1 MGVSVSGWDAANFK
15 RVAWQ
20 FAPAAG
26 LVAVQLVFFGMPAGA
41 WIRGVV
47 LGLLI
52 ALLAVGM
59 ALVYRANRVINFAQA
74 DLGFVPT
81 SLAVGLIVFSGLPYL
96 FGFGVGLVAAVA
108 LGAIVELAFVR
119 RFAKASRLIL
129 TVATIGITQLLAAF
143 ALLVPRMWGDESAA
157 SQRIPP
163 PIDWKVTIGSFIL
176 SANDLIALIV
186 APLAMIAVA
195 VFLGSTRI
203 GTAIRGSAERG
214 ERALMLGIP
223 VAWLSTL
230 VWAIAAGLS
239 FLALFLRAR
248 QSSACRSA
256 PRSASPLS
264 FKPSRRS
271 SSVVSG
277 ICRPSPPPRWRSA
290 FSSTALHGTPARP
303 LLVMPIIGAAVLVAL
318 LLQRRQY
325 SRADR
330 DEAAGWRL
338 ADEVRP
344 LQPRVARLPLVRLMR
359 WATATLIVVGLV
371 LIPIMLRTDQI
382 IKATAVVVFAAIGL
396 SLVVLSGWAGQ
407 ISLGQMAFVAI
418 GAAVSAKCT
427 ITWNVDITLALLAG
441 GAAGAAAAFVV
452 GLPALRL
459 RGLYLAVTTLV
470 FALAVNSWFLN
481 RQFFGWIPQDRVERL
496 PLFGRIDISTPT
508 RFYVFTLVVLA
519 LVFLALRGVRHS
531 RTGRAIVALRE
542 NELAAQAFSVSP
554 VPVKLT
560 AFTLSGAVAGVA
572 GGLFVHLSQSFD
584 LTSYT
589 AQESLNV
596 FTAAVVGGLGSLFGG
611 VLGAVFLRGSEWFIT
626 SPEWRLLSS
635 AIGVLLVLLIIPG
648 GLASLVIKIRDRLVD
663 ARSSDAT
670 PPRRPTSTPPSP
682 WPAPDGS
689 TVSHIPTRPSA
700 ATTSR
705 IGRPY
710 EFADHDA
717 ELPVRRP
724 APHEVAARPLR
735 RRGGVPVGRAVRIE
749 RRRRTRPHRVRH
761 PAARDPR
768 RVRHRHPDGARPRRS
783 VVGRCARAPGA
794 DRPVRRQ
801 DQPDPARRVRRTG
814 VGVLLGH
821 DGPCDRAHPARRSPD
836 RGRHSARP

>member
-1 MGVSVSGWDAANFK
+1 MSFSGWGAANFK
-15 RVAWQ
+15 RLAGQ
-20 FAPAAG
+20 FAPAIG

-96 FGFGVGLVAAVA
+96 LGFGIGLVAAVA

-119 RFAKASRLIL
+119 RFAKASRLVL

-143 ALLVPRMWGDESAA
+143 ALLVPRMWDQSAA

-163 PIDWKVTIGSFIL
+163 PVDWKVTVGTFIL

-186 APLAMIAVA
+186 APLAMIGVA

-203 GTAIRGSAERG
+203 GTAIRGSAERS

-239 FLALFLRAR
+239 FLALFLRAGILGV
-248 QSSACRSA
+248 
-256 PRSASPLS
+256 PLGAALS
-264 FKPSRRS
+264 L
-271 SSVVSG
+271 
-277 ICRPSPPPRWRSA
+277 
-290 FSSTALHGTPARP
+290 TALVQALAALVIGRLRHLPTVATAAVALGILEYGVAWNASTP

-325 SRADR
+325 GRADR

-344 LQPRVARLPLVRLMR
+344 LRPAVARLPLVRLMR
-359 WATATLIVVGLV
+359 WGTAALIVVGLV
-371 LIPIMLRTDQI
+371 LIPILLRTDQI
-382 IKATAVVVFAAIGL
+382 IKATAVAVFAVIGL

-418 GAAVSAKCT
+418 GAAVSAKFT
-427 ITWNVDITLALLAG
+427 ITWNVDISLALLAG
-441 GAAGAAAAFVV
+441 GAAGAAAALVV

-481 RQFFGWIPQDRVERL
+481 RQFFGWIPQTRVERL

-519 LVFLALRGVRHS
+519 LVFVALRGVRHS

-584 LTSYT
+584 LSSYT

-611 VLGAVFLRGSEWFIT
+611 VLGAVFLRGSQWFIT

-635 AIGVLLVLLIIPG
+635 AIGVLIVLLIIPG
-648 GLASLVIKIRDRLVD
+648 GLASLVIKIRDRLVTLILG
-663 ARSSDAT
+663 RN
-670 PPRRPTSTPPSP
+670 
-682 WPAPDGS
+682 PAPPIEPTPTEP
-689 TVSHIPTRPSA
+689 TVAGPS
-700 ATTSR
+700 
-705 IGRPY
+705 GV
-710 EFADHDA
+710 EFAVEHSDDA
-717 ELPVRRP
+717 ED
-724 APHEVAARPLR
+724 
-735 RRGGVPVGRAVRIE
+735 
-749 RRRRTRPHRVRH
+749 RTTV
-761 PAARDPR
+761 
-768 RVRHRHPDGARPRRS
+768 
-783 VVGRCARAPGA
+783 
-794 DRPVRRQ
+794 
-801 DQPDPARRVRRTG
+801 
-814 VGVLLGH
+814 
-821 DGPCDRAHPARRSPD
+821 
-836 RGRHSARP
+836 

>member
-1 MGVSVSGWDAANFK
+1 MGVSVNGWGAANA
-15 RVAWQ
+15 RRLASQ
-20 FAPAAG
+20 FAPAIG

-96 FGFGVGLVAAVA
+96 FGFGVGLVSAVA
-108 LGAIVELAFVR
+108 LGAVVELAFVR
-119 RFAKASRLIL
+119 RFAKASRLVL
-129 TVATIGITQLLAAF
+129 TVATIGITQLLVAC
-143 ALLVPRMWGDESAA
+143 ALLVPRMWDQSAA

-163 PIDWKVTIGSFIL
+163 PLDWKLTVGTFIL

-186 APLAMIAVA
+186 APLAMIGVA
-195 VFLGSTRI
+195 VFLGATRI
-203 GTAIRGSAERG
+203 GTAIRGSAERS

-239 FLALFLRAR
+239 FLALFLRAGILGV
-248 QSSACRSA
+248 
-256 PRSASPLS
+256 PLGAALS
-264 FKPSRRS
+264 L
-271 SSVVSG
+271 
-277 ICRPSPPPRWRSA
+277 
-290 FSSTALHGTPARP
+290 TALVQALAALVIGRLRHLPTVATTAVALGVLEYGVSWNASSP
-303 LLVMPIIGAAVLVAL
+303 LLVMPIIGVAVLVAL

-325 SRADR
+325 GRADR

-338 ADEVRP
+338 ADEIRP
-344 LQPRVARLPLVRLMR
+344 LQPAVARLPLVRLMR
-359 WATATLIVVGLV
+359 CATATLVIVGLA

-382 IKATAVVVFAAIGL
+382 IKATAVAVFAVIGL

-427 ITWNVDITLALLAG
+427 TTWNVDITLALVAG
-441 GAAGAAAAFVV
+441 GVAGAVAAFVV

-481 RQFFGWIPQDRVERL
+481 RQFFDWIPQERVERL

-508 RFYVFTLVVLA
+508 RFYVFTLTVLA

-635 AIGVLLVLLIIPG
+635 AIGVLIVLLILPG
-648 GLASLVIKIRDRLVD
+648 GLASLVVKVRDRLVALIVD
-663 ARSSDAT
+663 RRSRTAID
-670 PPRRPTSTPPSP
+670 
-682 WPAPDGS
+682 PAPVGANG
-689 TVSHIPTRPSA
+689 TVPELDSA
-700 ATTSR
+700 A
-705 IGRPY
+705 GR
-710 EFADHDA
+710 
-717 ELPVRRP
+717 
-724 APHEVAARPLR
+724 
-735 RRGGVPVGRAVRIE
+735 
-749 RRRRTRPHRVRH
+749 
-761 PAARDPR
+761 RD
-768 RVRHRHPDGARPRRS
+768 DF
-783 VVGRCARAPGA
+783 
-794 DRPVRRQ
+794 D
-801 DQPDPARRVRRTG
+801 DLD
-814 VGVLLGH
+814 
-821 DGPCDRAHPARRSPD
+821 DRATV
-836 RGRHSARP
+836 

>member
-1 MGVSVSGWDAANFK
+1 MGVSFGDRGVANVK
-15 RVAWQ
+15 RLTSQ
-20 FAPAAG
+20 YAPAIG
-26 LVAVQLVFFGMPAGA
+26 LIAVQLVFFGMPAGA

-47 LGLLI
+47 LGLLT

-96 FGFGVGLVAAVA
+96 LGFGVGLAAAVA

-119 RFAKASRLIL
+119 RFAKASRLVL
-129 TVATIGITQLLAAF
+129 TVATIGIAQLLAAL

-163 PIDWKVTIGSFIL
+163 PFDWKVTVGTFIL

-186 APLAMIAVA
+186 APLAMIGVA
-195 VFLGSTRI
+195 LFLGSTRV
-203 GTAIRGSAERG
+203 GTAIRGSAERS

-239 FLALFLRAR
+239 FLALFLRAGVLGVPLGAALSLGALVQALAALVIGR
-248 QSSACRSA
+248 LRYLPTVATAAVALGILEYGVAWNASS
-256 PRSASPLS
+256 
-264 FKPSRRS
+264 
-271 SSVVSG
+271 
-277 ICRPSPPPRWRSA
+277 
-290 FSSTALHGTPARP
+290 P
-303 LLVMPIIGAAVLVAL
+303 LLVTPIVGAAVLISL
-318 LLQRRQY
+318 LLQRRQF

-330 DEAAGWRL
+330 DEASGWRL
-338 ADEVRP
+338 ADEIRP
-344 LQPRVARLPLVRLMR
+344 LRPAVARLPLVRLMR
-359 WATATLIVVGLV
+359 WGTAALILLGLV
-371 LIPIMLRTDQI
+371 LIPVLLRTDQI
-382 IKATAVVVFAAIGL
+382 IKATAVVVFAVIGL

-418 GAAVSAKCT
+418 GAAVSGKCT
-427 ITWNVDITLALLAG
+427 VTWNVDITLALLAG
-441 GAAGAAAAFVV
+441 GVAGAVAAFVV

-481 RQFFGWIPQDRVERL
+481 RQFFDWVPQERIERL

-508 RFYVFTLVVLA
+508 RYYGFTVVVLA
-519 LVFLALRGVRHS
+519 LLFVGLRGVRHS
-531 RTGRAIVALRE
+531 RTGRAIVAMRE

-584 LTSYT
+584 LTSY
-589 AQESLNV
+589 AAAESINV

-626 SPEWRLLSS
+626 SPEWRLVSS
-635 AIGVLLVLLIIPG
+635 AIGVLIVLLIIPG
-648 GLASLVIKIRDRLVD
+648 GLASLVIRVRDRFATLIVERD
-663 ARSSDAT
+663 A
-670 PPRRPTSTPPSP
+670 
-682 WPAPDGS
+682 
-689 TVSHIPTRPSA
+689 
-700 ATTSR
+700 
-705 IGRPY
+705 
-710 EFADHDA
+710 
-717 ELPVRRP
+717 
-724 APHEVAARPLR
+724 
-735 RRGGVPVGRAVRIE
+735 
-749 RRRRTRPHRVRH
+749 RRRTG
-761 PAARDPR
+761 PAAD
-768 RVRHRHPDGARPRRS
+768 VEVTD
-783 VVGRCARAPGA
+783 VTA
-794 DRPVRRQ
+794 DL
-801 DQPDPARRVRRTG
+801 DTADLDDIDDRTT
-814 VGVLLGH
+814 V
-821 DGPCDRAHPARRSPD
+821 
-836 RGRHSARP
+836 

>member
-1 MGVSVSGWDAANFK
+1 MGVSVNGWGAANA
-15 RVAWQ
+15 RRLASQ
-20 FAPAAG
+20 FAPAIG

-96 FGFGVGLVAAVA
+96 LGFGVGLVTAVA
-108 LGAIVELAFVR
+108 LGAVVELAFVR
-119 RFAKASRLIL
+119 RFAKASRLVL
-129 TVATIGITQLLAAF
+129 TVATIGITQLLVAC
-143 ALLVPRMWGDESAA
+143 ALLVPRMWDQSAA

-163 PIDWKVTIGSFIL
+163 PLDWKLTVGTFIL

-186 APLAMIAVA
+186 APLAMIGVA
-195 VFLGSTRI
+195 VFLGATRI
-203 GTAIRGSAERG
+203 GTAIRGSAERS

-239 FLALFLRAR
+239 FLALFLRAGILGVPLGAALSLSALVQALAALVIGR
-248 QSSACRSA
+248 LRHLPTVATTAVALGVLEYGVSWNASS
-256 PRSASPLS
+256 
-264 FKPSRRS
+264 
-271 SSVVSG
+271 
-277 ICRPSPPPRWRSA
+277 
-290 FSSTALHGTPARP
+290 P
-303 LLVMPIIGAAVLVAL
+303 LLVMPIIGVAVLIAL

-325 SRADR
+325 GRADR

-338 ADEVRP
+338 ADEIRP
-344 LQPRVARLPLVRLMR
+344 LQPTVARLPLVRLMR
-359 WATATLIVVGLV
+359 WGTATLVIVGLA

-382 IKATAVVVFAAIGL
+382 IKATAVGVFAVIGL

-427 ITWNVDITLALLAG
+427 ITWNVDITLALVAG
-441 GAAGAAAAFVV
+441 GVAGAVAAFVV

-481 RQFFGWIPQDRVERL
+481 RQFFDWIPQERVERL

-508 RFYVFTLVVLA
+508 RFYVFTLTVLS

-635 AIGVLLVLLIIPG
+635 AIGVLIVLLILPG
-648 GLASLVIKIRDRLVD
+648 GLASLVVKVRDRLVALIVDRHSRTAIDPTPVEATAD
-663 ARSSDAT
+663 A
-670 PPRRPTSTPPSP
+670 
-682 WPAPDGS
+682 
-689 TVSHIPTRPSA
+689 
-700 ATTSR
+700 
-705 IGRPY
+705 
-710 EFADHDA
+710 A
-717 ELPVRRP
+717 ELDNAAGRRDDFDDLDD
-724 APHEVAARPLR
+724 V
-735 RRGGVPVGRAVRIE
+735 
-749 RRRRTRPHRVRH
+749 
-761 PAARDPR
+761 D
-768 RVRHRHPDGARPRRS
+768 
-783 VVGRCARAPGA
+783 
-794 DRPVRRQ
+794 
-801 DQPDPARRVRRTG
+801 
-814 VGVLLGH
+814 
-821 DGPCDRAHPARRSPD
+821 DRATV
-836 RGRHSARP
+836 

>member
-1 MGVSVSGWDAANFK
+1 MSVNGWGAANV
-15 RVAWQ
+15 RRLASQ
-20 FAPAAG
+20 FAPAIG
-26 LVAVQLVFFGMPAGA
+26 LVAVQLAFFGMPAGA

-96 FGFGVGLVAAVA
+96 FGFGVGLVTAVA
-108 LGAIVELAFVR
+108 LGAVVELAFVR
-119 RFAKASRLIL
+119 RFAKASRLVL
-129 TVATIGITQLLAAF
+129 TVATIGITQLLVAF
-143 ALLVPRMWGDESAA
+143 ALLVPRMWDQSAA

-163 PIDWKVTIGSFIL
+163 PLDWKLTVGTFIL

-186 APLAMIAVA
+186 APLAMIGVA
-195 VFLGSTRI
+195 VFLGATRI
-203 GTAIRGSAERG
+203 GTAIRGSAERS

-239 FLALFLRAR
+239 FLALFLRAGILGV
-248 QSSACRSA
+248 
-256 PRSASPLS
+256 PLGAALS
-264 FKPSRRS
+264 L
-271 SSVVSG
+271 
-277 ICRPSPPPRWRSA
+277 
-290 FSSTALHGTPARP
+290 TALVQALAALVIGRLRHLPTVATAAVALGILEYGVSWNASSP
-303 LLVMPIIGAAVLVAL
+303 LLVMPIIGAAVLIAL

-325 SRADR
+325 GRADR

-338 ADEVRP
+338 ADEIRP
-344 LQPRVARLPLVRLMR
+344 LQPAVARLPLVRLMR
-359 WATATLIVVGLV
+359 WATATLVIVGLV
-371 LIPIMLRTDQI
+371 LIPILLRTDQI
-382 IKATAVVVFAAIGL
+382 IKATAVAVFAVIGL

-427 ITWNVDITLALLAG
+427 ITWNVDITLALVAG
-441 GAAGAAAAFVV
+441 GVAGAIAAFVV

-481 RQFFGWIPQDRVERL
+481 RQFFDWIPQERIERL

-508 RFYVFTLVVLA
+508 RFYVFTLAVLG
-519 LVFLALRGVRHS
+519 LVFVALRGVRHS

-635 AIGVLLVLLIIPG
+635 AIGVLIVLLILPG
-648 GLASLVIKIRDRLVD
+648 GLASLVIKVRDRLVT
-663 ARSSDAT
+663 A
-670 PPRRPTSTPPSP
+670 
-682 WPAPDGS
+682 
-689 TVSHIPTRPSA
+689 I
-700 ATTSR
+700 
-705 IGRPY
+705 
-710 EFADHDA
+710 
-717 ELPVRRP
+717 
-724 APHEVAARPLR
+724 
-735 RRGGVPVGRAVRIE
+735 VG
-749 RRRRTRPHRVRH
+749 
-761 PAARDPR
+761 
-768 RVRHRHPDGARPRRS
+768 
-783 VVGRCARAPGA
+783 
-794 DRPVRRQ
+794 
-801 DQPDPARRVRRTG
+801 
-814 VGVLLGH
+814 
-821 DGPCDRAHPARRSPD
+821 RRSPAATEPTLAEPAAEAPELEDAAEHRDDLDD
-836 RGRHSARP
+836 RATV

>member
-1 MGVSVSGWDAANFK
+1 MGVSRSGWGAANVK
-15 RVAWQ
+15 RWSVQ
-20 FAPAAG
+20 FAPALG
-26 LVAVQLVFFGMPAGA
+26 LLAVQILFFGLPAGA

-59 ALVYRANRVINFAQA
+59 ALVYRANRVVNFAQA

-96 FGFGVGLVAAVA
+96 FGFGVGLAAAVA

-119 RFAKASRLIL
+119 RFAKASRLVL

-143 ALLVPRMWGDESAA
+143 ALLVPRMWDESAA

-163 PIDWKVTIGSFIL
+163 PVDWKVTVGTFIL
-176 SANDLIALIV
+176 SANDLIALVV
-186 APLAMIAVA
+186 APLAMIGVA
-195 VFLGSTRI
+195 VFLGATRI
-203 GTAIRGSAERG
+203 GTAIRGSAERS

-230 VWAIAAGLS
+230 VWSIAAGLS
-239 FLALFLRAR
+239 FLALFLRAGILGV
-248 QSSACRSA
+248 
-256 PRSASPLS
+256 PLGAALS
-264 FKPSRRS
+264 L
-271 SSVVSG
+271 
-277 ICRPSPPPRWRSA
+277 
-290 FSSTALHGTPARP
+290 TALVQALAALVIGRLRNLPTVATTAVALGVLEYGVAWNASSP
-303 LLVMPIIGAAVLVAL
+303 LLVMPIIGAFVLVAL

-325 SRADR
+325 GRADR

-344 LQPRVARLPLVRLMR
+344 LRPAVARLPLVRLLR
-359 WATATLIVVGLV
+359 WSTAALIVVGLA
-371 LIPIMLRTDQI
+371 LIPILLRTDQI
-382 IKATAVVVFAAIGL
+382 IKATAVVVFAVIGL

-427 ITWNVDITLALLAG
+427 LNWNVDITLALLAG
-441 GAAGAAAAFVV
+441 GAAGAVAAFVV

-481 RQFFGWIPQDRVERL
+481 RQFFEWVPQQRIERL
-496 PLFGRIDISTPT
+496 PVFGVIDISTPT
-508 RFYVFTLVVLA
+508 RFYVFALVVLA
-519 LVFLALRGVRHS
+519 LVFVALRGVRHS
-531 RTGRAIVALRE
+531 RTGRAIVAMRE

-572 GGLFVHLSQSFD
+572 GGLLVHLSQSFD
-584 LTSYT
+584 LASYT
-589 AQESLNV
+589 AAESLNV

-635 AIGVLLVLLIIPG
+635 AIGVLIVLLILPG
-648 GLASLVIKIRDRLVD
+648 GLASLVIKVRDRLVTIIVGHT
-663 ARSSDAT
+663 APTHRRSHV
-670 PPRRPTSTPPSP
+670 
-682 WPAPDGS
+682 APD
-689 TVSHIPTRPSA
+689 
-700 ATTSR
+700 
-705 IGRPY
+705 
-710 EFADHDA
+710 DHDG
-717 ELPVRRP
+717 EPSTSGVEP
-724 APHEVAARPLR
+724 NAPTQGTSAGLN
-735 RRGGVPVGRAVRIE
+735 GK
-749 RRRRTRPHRVRH
+749 
-761 PAARDPR
+761 
-768 RVRHRHPDGARPRRS
+768 
-783 VVGRCARAPGA
+783 APGIVEPHGDLE
-794 DRPVRRQ
+794 DRTTV
-801 DQPDPARRVRRTG
+801 
-814 VGVLLGH
+814 
-821 DGPCDRAHPARRSPD
+821 
-836 RGRHSARP
+836 

>member
-1 MGVSVSGWDAANFK
+1 MGGSFSGWGAANFK
-15 RVAWQ
+15 RSAGQ
-20 FAPAAG
+20 LAPAIG

-96 FGFGVGLVAAVA
+96 LGFGIGLVAAVA

-119 RFAKASRLIL
+119 RFAKASRLVL

-143 ALLVPRMWGDESAA
+143 ALLVPRMWGQSAA

-163 PIDWKVTIGSFIL
+163 PLDWKVTVGTFIL
-176 SANDLIALIV
+176 SANDLIALII
-186 APLAMIAVA
+186 APLAMIGVA

-203 GTAIRGSAERG
+203 GTAIRGSAERS

-239 FLALFLRAR
+239 FLALFLRAGILGV
-248 QSSACRSA
+248 
-256 PRSASPLS
+256 PLGAALS
-264 FKPSRRS
+264 L
-271 SSVVSG
+271 
-277 ICRPSPPPRWRSA
+277 
-290 FSSTALHGTPARP
+290 TALVQALAALVIGRLRHLPTVATAAVALGILEYGVAWNASTP

-325 SRADR
+325 GRADR

-344 LQPRVARLPLVRLMR
+344 LQPAVARLPLVRLMR
-359 WATATLIVVGLV
+359 WGTAALIIVGLA

-382 IKATAVVVFAAIGL
+382 IKATAVAVFAVIGL

-427 ITWNVDITLALLAG
+427 IAWNVDITLALVAG
-441 GAAGAAAAFVV
+441 GVAGAGAALAV

-481 RQFFGWIPQDRVERL
+481 RQFFDWIPQQRVERL
-496 PLFGRIDISTPT
+496 PVFGRIDISTPT
-508 RFYVFTLVVLA
+508 RFYVFTLVILA
-519 LVFLALRGVRHS
+519 LVFVALRGVRHS
-531 RTGRAIVALRE
+531 RTGRSIVALRE

-584 LTSYT
+584 LSSYS
-589 AQESLNV
+589 AGESLDV

-611 VLGAVFLRGSEWFIT
+611 VLGAVFLRGSQWFIT

-635 AIGVLLVLLIIPG
+635 AIGVLIVLLIIPG
-648 GLASLVIKIRDRLVD
+648 GLASLVIKIRDRLVTLILG
-663 ARSSDAT
+663 RT
-670 PPRRPTSTPPSP
+670 PAHPVEPTSTEPPVVV
-682 WPAPDGS
+682 PDG
-689 TVSHIPTRPSA
+689 VEYA
-700 ATTSR
+700 A
-705 IGRPY
+705 
-710 EFADHDA
+710 
-717 ELPVRRP
+717 
-724 APHEVAARPLR
+724 
-735 RRGGVPVGRAVRIE
+735 
-749 RRRRTRPHRVRH
+749 
-761 PAARDPR
+761 
-768 RVRHRHPDGARPRRS
+768 
-783 VVGRCARAPGA
+783 
-794 DRPVRRQ
+794 
-801 DQPDPARRVRRTG
+801 
-814 VGVLLGH
+814 GH
-821 DGPCDRAHPARRSPD
+821 SDDVEDRAAV
-836 RGRHSARP
+836 

>member
-1 MGVSVSGWDAANFK
+1 MGVSFDGWGAANFK
-15 RVAWQ
+15 RLAGQ
-20 FAPAAG
+20 FAPAVG

-96 FGFGVGLVAAVA
+96 LGFGVGLVAAVA

-119 RFAKASRLIL
+119 RFAKASRLVL

-143 ALLVPRMWGDESAA
+143 ALLVPRMWDQSAA

-163 PIDWKVTIGSFIL
+163 PVDWKVTVGSFIL

-186 APLAMIAVA
+186 APLAMIGVA

-203 GTAIRGSAERG
+203 GTAIRGSAERS

-239 FLALFLRAR
+239 FLALFLRAGILGV
-248 QSSACRSA
+248 
-256 PRSASPLS
+256 PLGAALS
-264 FKPSRRS
+264 L
-271 SSVVSG
+271 
-277 ICRPSPPPRWRSA
+277 
-290 FSSTALHGTPARP
+290 TALVQALAALVIGRLRHLPTVAASAVALGILEYGVAWNASTP

-325 SRADR
+325 GRADR

-344 LQPRVARLPLVRLMR
+344 IRPAVARLPLVRLMR
-359 WATATLIVVGLV
+359 WGTATLIVIGLA
-371 LIPIMLRTDQI
+371 LIPTMLRTDQI
-382 IKATAVVVFAAIGL
+382 IKATAVAVFAVIGL

-441 GAAGAAAAFVV
+441 GAAGAAAALVV

-481 RQFFGWIPQDRVERL
+481 RQFFGWIPQERVERL

-508 RFYVFTLVVLA
+508 RFYVFTLVVLT
-519 LVFLALRGVRHS
+519 LVFAALRGVRHS

-584 LTSYT
+584 LSSYT

-635 AIGVLLVLLIIPG
+635 AIGVLIVLLILPG
-648 GLASLVIKIRDRLVD
+648 GLASLVIKIRDRLVSLIVT
-663 ARSSDAT
+663 RGT
-670 PPRRPTSTPPSP
+670 TTVIE
-682 WPAPDGS
+682 PAPTT
-689 TVSHIPTRPSA
+689 TVTDELDA
-700 ATTSR
+700 A
-705 IGRPY
+705 
-710 EFADHDA
+710 EQLAD
-717 ELPVRRP
+717 
-724 APHEVAARPLR
+724 
-735 RRGGVPVGRAVRIE
+735 VGRRDDLDD
-749 RRRRTRPHRVRH
+749 RTTV
-761 PAARDPR
+761 
-768 RVRHRHPDGARPRRS
+768 
-783 VVGRCARAPGA
+783 
-794 DRPVRRQ
+794 
-801 DQPDPARRVRRTG
+801 
-814 VGVLLGH
+814 
-821 DGPCDRAHPARRSPD
+821 
-836 RGRHSARP
+836 